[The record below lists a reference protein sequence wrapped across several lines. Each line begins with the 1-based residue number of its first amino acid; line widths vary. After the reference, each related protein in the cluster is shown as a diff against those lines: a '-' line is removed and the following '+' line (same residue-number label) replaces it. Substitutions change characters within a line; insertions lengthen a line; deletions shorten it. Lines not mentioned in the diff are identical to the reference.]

1 MKKQMQK
8 STVAGAVALAAVVG
22 LSLLAYEAG
31 WMSGRI
37 RAAASARND
46 MDRAPMKKKAS
57 LLEAELHED
66 ELQTC
71 YQNFLR
77 TEPKVDEGTVEVHWL
92 LDKRGKISSM
102 QMVHSDLED
111 DTFTKC
117 LLERIKKMTFRPPPQ
132 AKPTLV
138 AHKFKFHKRA
148 IASLDFKPASE
159 QSRSEE

>member
-1 MKKQMQK
+1 MNQQMQRNI
-8 STVAGAVALAAVVG
+8 VIGALALAGIIG
-22 LSLLAYEAG
+22 LLFLAHEAG
-31 WMSGRI
+31 WMSRKI
-37 RAAASARND
+37 SAATSARNAL
-46 MDRAPMKKKAS
+46 DRAPMKKKGM
-57 LLEAELHED
+57 LLEAQLHEE

-92 LDKRGKISSM
+92 LDKRGKISTM
-102 QMVHSDLED
+102 QMVHSDLEND
-111 DTFTKC
+111 AFTKC

-148 IASLDFKPASE
+148 IASLDFKTANE
-159 QSRSEE
+159 QTSNEE